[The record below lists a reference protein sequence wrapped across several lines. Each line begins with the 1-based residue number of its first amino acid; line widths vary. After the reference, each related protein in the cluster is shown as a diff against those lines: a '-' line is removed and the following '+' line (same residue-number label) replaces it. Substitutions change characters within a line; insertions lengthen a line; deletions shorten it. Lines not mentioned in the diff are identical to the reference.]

1 AFTAD
6 TPRRIALVAERGR
19 GKSSALGLA
28 LAAALAARP
37 ELRARVT
44 APSPDAAAE
53 LFRFAPA
60 DPERVRFAAVTEL
73 LEPGAPHDDAALILV
88 DEAAQ
93 LPVAALQALVAR
105 PPRATLAFATTTHG
119 YEGTGRGFVLRFL
132 DWLEREPRPS
142 QRLTLREPIRW
153 SSGDPLER
161 FVFDLLALDAEL
173 APLVEPAALPPPRR
187 LHPDELARDEA
198 LLRSLLGLLIHA
210 HYRTSPADLERLLDA
225 PNLAVHA
232 VVESGQV
239 LGATLVAREGGLARA
254 ECEALARGERRI
266 RGHAL
271 ADTLIVHAGRADAGE
286 LDMLRSVR
294 IATHPALRR
303 RGVARA
309 LVEHVHAAYAP
320 DLFGTVF
327 GATPELL

>member
-1 AFTAD
+1 ARFWQRLERHLARLDTAPPPAPLAPPPEARLGSAEQARVVEQLARAFTAD

-105 PPRATLAFATTTHG
+105 HPRATLA
-119 YEGTGRGFVLRFL
+119 
-132 DWLEREPRPS
+132 
-142 QRLTLREPIRW
+142 
-153 SSGDPLER
+153 
-161 FVFDLLALDAEL
+161 
-173 APLVEPAALPPPRR
+173 
-187 LHPDELARDEA
+187 
-198 LLRSLLGLLIHA
+198 
-210 HYRTSPADLERLLDA
+210 
-225 PNLAVHA
+225 
-232 VVESGQV
+232 
-239 LGATLVAREGGLARA
+239 
-254 ECEALARGERRI
+254 
-266 RGHAL
+266 
-271 ADTLIVHAGRADAGE
+271 
-286 LDMLRSVR
+286 
-294 IATHPALRR
+294 
-303 RGVARA
+303 
-309 LVEHVHAAYAP
+309 
-320 DLFGTVF
+320 
-327 GATPELL
+327 